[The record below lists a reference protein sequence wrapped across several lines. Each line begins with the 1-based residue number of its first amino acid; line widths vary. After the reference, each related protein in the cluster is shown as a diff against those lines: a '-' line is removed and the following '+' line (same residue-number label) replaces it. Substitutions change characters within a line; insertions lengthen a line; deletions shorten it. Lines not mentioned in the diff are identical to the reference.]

1 MIDSI
6 PLVGKPPGGRETFVD
21 ARGVSSSGFKEN
33 VTDGWR
39 MATTRHGW
47 DFFD

>member
-21 ARGVSSSGFKEN
+21 ARGVSSGFKEN